1 MFDIGFWELTIIGIV
16 ALLVIG
22 PERLP
27 RVARTAG
34 LWVGRARRFVSSVK
48 ADIDREIA
56 ADELKKALGK
66 QAETPG
72 IYDIIE
78 DTKKSLQD
86 IQESAT
92 EQPHKQQI
100 PESDTEQ
107 PHSDKQ
113 QIPESVTAQPHSDE
127 PETPKTVTGQPH
139 DDKDAVIQKS
149 HDASG

>member
-48 ADIDREIA
+48 ADIDRELA

-66 QAETPG
+66 QAQTPG

-78 DTKKSLQD
+78 DTKKSLREIED
-86 IQESAT
+86 AAT
-92 EQPHKQQI
+92 EQPQGKQAETRESAPELSHEAEQDK
-100 PESDTEQ
+100 PESVTDQ
-107 PHSDKQ
+107 PHSDKGA
-113 QIPESVTAQPHSDE
+113 PAQKPN
-127 PETPKTVTGQPH
+127 
-139 DDKDAVIQKS
+139 
-149 HDASG
+149 DASG